1 MRENRGRLGL
11 VSVNAPLIS
20 NLNVLSNIALIQQYH
35 QKISSDA
42 AHQLVLQYLKRF
54 GMENIAFKRNPALTH
69 EERFCTMLVRA
80 VMVVDALLVIDRP
93 FQILKNHGDA
103 RFIYDAL
110 KTVSD
115 SYAESHILDYSW
127 NAQRYEMS
135 HDQKR

>member
-1 MRENRGRLGL
+1 
-11 VSVNAPLIS
+11 
-20 NLNVLSNIALIQQYH
+20 
-35 QKISSDA
+35 
-42 AHQLVLQYLKRF
+42 
-54 GMENIAFKRNPALTH
+54 MENIAFKRNPALTH
-69 EERFCTMLVRA
+69 EARFCTMLVRA

>member
-1 MRENRGRLGL
+1 VKESKGRLGL

-20 NLNVLSNIALIQQYH
+20 NLNVLSNIALIKQYH
-35 QKISSDA
+35 QKVSGYDA
-42 AHQLVLQYLKRF
+42 RQLGLQYMKRF
-54 GMENIAFKRNPALTH
+54 GMENMAFKRNPALTH
-69 EERFCTMLVRA
+69 EERFCTMLLRA

-93 FQILKNHGDA
+93 FQILKDHGTA

-115 SYAESHILDYSW
+115 SYAECHIFDYSW

-135 HDQKR
+135 HDQKH